1 MMKINLT
8 FPVSVYILRQS
19 RKRKRSHATVDLQG
33 RYSVFAVSVS
43 ARCGKGTYAQ
53 GVSVQCVLH
62 RQDRRGE
69 AIPASKNEEDAV
81 GDVGAV

>member
-1 MMKINLT
+1 MKINLT
-8 FPVSVYILRQS
+8 FPVSVYTFRQL
-19 RKRKRSHATVDLQG
+19 RKRKGSRATVDLQG

-53 GVSVQCVLH
+53 RLQVQRVIHCKN
-62 RQDRRGE
+62 RRGE
-69 AIPASKNEEDAV
+69 EIPASKNEEDAV